1 MNRPASFARNQKG
14 NAAIFFALA
23 ATALFGFGAMAV
35 DVGSFF
41 YEKRKLQTAN
51 DLAALAAA
59 SDIPHAL
66 AAARASITQNGFQ
79 ADTIQVIQPGTYTPD
94 PNKAPAA
101 RFVPGTSATANAVK
115 IDMRTTAPLLLG
127 KVLTSASSTTA
138 QPQPGTQPKPPV
150 TKPVQA
156 SVSGDV
162 PIGSSAIAFQDAQA
176 SFAVGSRLL
185 KLDGGLLN
193 SLLSGLLG
201 GGVSLSVMDYDAL
214 IKARVDL
221 FDFSKHLATRLNLTA
236 VTYDD
241 VLKANVRLGDVLN
254 AIVDASRD
262 HETHSAAATAALGR
276 IAAASASGLPVNLP
290 SLVSFGPAG
299 DKPIAGPK
307 PIAASL
313 TALDIVSAVAQISNG
328 NRQIDLGLNLNL
340 PGIAAASLKLG
351 IGERPIGTSLVRVGR
366 AGASVHTAQTRLLL
380 TVDLIGSGAAAMV
393 RLPLYLELAA
403 ATARLTGLQCSPG
416 DVSTSR
422 VTLGVTPALVDA
434 WIGQVSMAE
443 FNNFSTAPRPPAA
456 TLLNVAGLAKVT
468 ARAHVT
474 MTNLAETS
482 VSFSYPEIKRG
493 DKKTTSTQNFVATL
507 LGRLIGDLELK
518 VEALGLGIG
527 LPGLDGLVGGI
538 VAGAATP
545 LDQIL
550 NGVLGTLGIGLG
562 QADSWVTGVRCGG
575 AVLVR

>member
-1 MNRPASFARNQKG
+1 MSRLRIFADHQKG
-14 NAAIFFALA
+14 GAAIVFAISIM
-23 ATALFGFGAMAV
+23 ALFGFGAMAV
-35 DVGSFF
+35 DVGSFYF
-41 YEKRKLQTAN
+41 EKRKLQTAN

-59 SDIPHAL
+59 SDIPRAQ
-66 AAARASITQNGFQ
+66 AAAQASVTQNGF
-79 ADTIQVIQPGTYTPD
+79 AGSNIRSLQPGIYTPD
-94 PNKAPAA
+94 PGKPPEA
-101 RFVPGTSATANAVK
+101 RFVPGPATTANAVR
-115 IDMRTTAPLLLG
+115 IDMGTTTPLLLG
-127 KVLTSASSTTA
+127 RVLSASTV
-138 QPQPGTQPKPPV
+138 V

-156 SVSGDV
+156 AAPSQGPVLASVSGEV
-162 PIGSSAIAFQDAQA
+162 PIGSSAVAFQDAQA

-193 SLLSGLLG
+193 SLLSALLG

-221 FDFSKHLATRLNLTA
+221 FDFSRHLATRLNLTA

-241 VLKANVRLGDVLN
+241 VLKANVRLGDVLA

-262 HETHSAAATAALGR
+262 HDTRSATATAALGR
-276 IAAASASGLPVNLP
+276 LAAASASGLPVNLP
-290 SLVSFGPAG
+290 SLISFGPSG

-328 NRQIDLGLNLNL
+328 NRQIDLGLNLTL

-351 IGERPIGTSLVRVGR
+351 IGERPVGTSLVRVGR
-366 AGASVHTAQTRLLL
+366 AGTSVHTAQTRLLL
-380 TVDLIGSGAAAMV
+380 TVDLLGSGAAAVV

-443 FNNFSTAPRPPAA
+443 FNNFTAAPRPPAA

-482 VSFSYPEIKRG
+482 VSFSYAEIQRG

-507 LGRLIGDLELK
+507 LGRLIGDLQLE

-527 LPGLDGLVGGI
+527 LPGLEGLVGGI
-538 VAGAATP
+538 VATAATP

-550 NGVLGTLGIGLG
+550 NGLLGTLGIGLG

>member
-1 MNRPASFARNQKG
+1 MLRLKDFTRNQKG
-14 NAAIFFALA
+14 GAAILFAVS
-23 ATALFGFGAMAV
+23 ATVLIGFGAMAV
-35 DVGSFF
+35 DVGNFF

-59 SDIPHAL
+59 SDLPRAQ
-66 AAARASITQNGFQ
+66 AAAQASAGQNGFTGS
-79 ADTIQVIQPGTYTPD
+79 TIQALQTGMYTPD
-94 PNKAPAA
+94 PQKAPEA
-101 RFVPGTSATANAVK
+101 RFVPSSPTVANAVR
-115 IDMRTTAPLLLG
+115 IDMRTTTPLLLG
-127 KVLTSASSTTA
+127 RVLASASTTS
-138 QPQPGTQPKPPV
+138 QTPGTAPPPAGGTTV
-150 TKPVQA
+150 A
-156 SVSGDV
+156 SLSGGDV

-193 SLLSGLLG
+193 SLLGGLLG

-221 FDFSKHLATRLNLTA
+221 FDFSKRLATRLNLTA
-236 VTYDD
+236 ATYDD
-241 VLKANVRLGDVLN
+241 VLKANVRLGDVL
-254 AIVDASRD
+254 AAVVDASRD
-262 HETHSAAATAALGR
+262 HDTRNSTATAALGR
-276 IAAASASGLPVNLP
+276 IAAASASNLPVNLA
-290 SLVSFGPAG
+290 SLISFGPAG
-299 DKPIAGPK
+299 DKPLSGPK
-307 PIAASL
+307 PLAASL
-313 TALDIVSAVAQISNG
+313 TALDIVSAVAQIANG
-328 NRQIDLGLNLNL
+328 NRQIDVGLALNL

-351 IGERPIGTSLVRVGR
+351 IGERPVGTSMVRVGR

-380 TVDLIGSGAAAMV
+380 TVDLVGSGAASLV

-403 ATARLTGLQCSPG
+403 ATARLTGIQCSPG

-443 FNNFSTAPRPPAA
+443 FNNFSRAPNPPAA
-456 TLLNVAGLAKVT
+456 TLLNVAGLAKVSG
-468 ARAHVT
+468 RAHVT
-474 MTNLAETS
+474 MTNLSEAT
-482 VSFSYPEIKRG
+482 VSFSYPEVQRG

-507 LGRLIGDLELK
+507 LGRLVGDLELR

-527 LPGLDGLVGGI
+527 LPGLDGLVSGVI
-538 VAGAATP
+538 AGAATP
-545 LDQIL
+545 LDQVL

>member
-1 MNRPASFARNQKG
+1 MLRLVNFAGNQRG
-14 NAAIFFALA
+14 GAAILFAA
-23 ATALFGFGAMAV
+23 SATVLFGFGAMAV
-35 DVGSFF
+35 DVGNFY

-51 DLAALAAA
+51 DLAVLAAA
-59 SDIPHAL
+59 SDLPRAQ
-66 AAARASITQNGFQ
+66 AAARASAMQNGFSGS
-79 ADTIQVIQPGTYTPD
+79 AIQILQTGIYTPD
-94 PNKAPAA
+94 PKLAVGA
-101 RFVPGTSATANAVK
+101 RFVPSSAASVNAVR
-115 IDMRTTAPLLLG
+115 IDMRTTTPLLLG
-127 KVLTSASSTTA
+127 RVLASSTATSPTTGA
-138 QPQPGTQPKPPV
+138 APSPAGAPQPV
-150 TKPVQA
+150 A
-156 SVSGDV
+156 SLRGGDV

-193 SLLSGLLG
+193 SLLGGLLG

-236 VTYDD
+236 ATYDD
-241 VLKANVRLGDVLN
+241 VLKADARLGDVLA

-262 HETHSAAATAALGR
+262 HDTRSGTATAALGR
-276 IAAASASGLPVNLP
+276 LASASASNLPVNLA
-290 SLVSFGPAG
+290 SLISFGPAG
-299 DKPIAGPK
+299 DKPLSGPK
-307 PIAASL
+307 PLAASL
-313 TALDIVSAVAQISNG
+313 SALDIVSAVAQIANG
-328 NRQIDLGLNLNL
+328 NRQIDVGLNLNL
-340 PGIAAASLKLG
+340 PGVAAVSLKLG

-380 TVDLIGSGAAAMV
+380 TVDLLGSGAASLV

-403 ATARLTGLQCSPG
+403 ATARITGIQCSPG

-422 VTLGVTPALVDA
+422 VTLGVTPAVVDA

-443 FNNFSTAPRPPAA
+443 FNNFSRAPNPPAA
-456 TLLNVAGLAKVT
+456 TLVNAAGLAKVT
-468 ARAHVT
+468 GRAHVT
-474 MTNLAETS
+474 MTNLSEAA
-482 VSFSYPEIKRG
+482 VSFSYPEIQRS

-507 LGRLIGDLELK
+507 LGRLVGDLELR
-518 VEALGLGIG
+518 VEALGFGLG
-527 LPGLDGLVGGI
+527 LPGLDGLVSGVIGN
-538 VAGAATP
+538 AATP

-562 QADSWVTGVRCGG
+562 QADSWVSGVRCGG